1 MDLLK
6 DLFRA
11 RGYMDVHESGPRL
24 TASDATAILTDNV
37 SKKSLTGILDD
48 IGDAGTIIIVSTLNK
63 LPATLTRRALTNEY
77 NIEFFT
83 ESELRL
89 RAIFHQSMPTY
100 TKLGGAATSL
110 LQRRYRIDVQN
121 LPILAS
127 TDPVARYF
135 GFPLGAV
142 LRIEKDGRVW
152 YRIVKALTQ

>member
-11 RGYMDVHESGPRL
+11 RGYMDVAESGPRL
-24 TASDATAILTDNV
+24 TSSEATAILTDNV

-63 LPATLTRRALTNEY
+63 LPATLTRRALTHEY

-89 RAIFHQSMPTY
+89 QAIFHHNMPVY
-100 TKLGGAATSL
+100 TMMDGADISV
-110 LQRRYRIDVQN
+110 LQQRYLIDIQN

-135 GFPLGAV
+135 GFPLGTV
-142 LRIEKDGRVW
+142 LRIEKNGRVW
-152 YRIVKALTQ
+152 YRIVKVLTQ